1 MAARRA
7 VSLRRPLPATAARSP
22 PPRLLA
28 ISPRRGAMEAG
39 DARASPPPYGV
50 GCPRWSDALR
60 LLTRGGPSTAPDF
73 TAPAAADVLAALHND
88 LRVLVVGAGGLGCEL
103 LKDLALAG
111 FGRLDVIDMDTID
124 VSNLNRQFLFRA
136 ADVGKP
142 KAEVAA
148 AYIRARVPGVVITPH
163 VGDLTRRPPEWYA
176 QFHLIVAGLDSID
189 ARRWLNA
196 TLVSL
201 VDVDAETGE
210 VDRSGLIPWIDG
222 GSEGL
227 MGQARVIL
235 PRLSACFECTLSMFD
250 TPKTYPLCTLAN
262 TPRLPEHCVEYA
274 HVVEYPRAAPF
285 GPGVPFDAD
294 HPDHLDW
301 LTAAATARAD
311 RFSIRGVSRRL
322 AAGVVKHIVPAVA
335 STNAVIAAACAAE
348 AWKLATSA
356 AGPLRNYV
364 MFNGTAGVYSYTYE
378 TERRA
383 DCEVCGG
390 GGVPRTVRLEG
401 GGEPLEA
408 LLDALAA
415 DPALRTRA
423 PVLRVA
429 ATGAMV
435 WAADGPP
442 ALVAATRDNAGKRVE
457 ELLERGGELVVTDR
471 AIGGARTVIVTWP

>member
-1 MAARRA
+1 MEAVDDAAA
-7 VSLRRPLPATAARSP
+7 PPLPYSAA
-22 PPRLLA
+22 
-28 ISPRRGAMEAG
+28 
-39 DARASPPPYGV
+39 
-50 GCPRWSDALR
+50 CPRWSDALR

-73 TAPAAADVLAALHND
+73 SAPASAEVLSSLRND

-111 FGRLDVIDMDTID
+111 FGRIDVIDMDTID

-136 ADVGKP
+136 SDVGKP

-148 AYIRARVPGVVITPH
+148 AYIRARVPGLAITAH

-176 QFHLIVAGLDSID
+176 QFNLIVAGLDSID

-201 VDVDAETGE
+201 VGVDAETGE

-227 MGQARVIL
+227 MGQARVIF

-274 HVVEYPRAAPF
+274 HVVEYPRASPF
-285 GPGVPFDAD
+285 GEGVAFDAD
-294 HPDHLDW
+294 NPDHLTW
-301 LTAAATARAD
+301 LTDTAAARAD
-311 RFSIRGVSRRL
+311 KFSIPGVTRRL

-348 AWKLATSA
+348 AWKLATSV

-364 MFNGTAGVYSYTYE
+364 MLNGTSGVYSYTYE
-378 TERRA
+378 TERRP

-390 GGVPRTVRLEG
+390 GGVPRTVTLDSGEVLLED
-401 GGEPLEA
+401 
-408 LLDALAA
+408 LLDTLAA
-415 DPALRTRA
+415 EPALRTRA

-429 ATGAMV
+429 STGAMV

-442 ALVAATRDNAGKRVE
+442 ALVAATRANAGKRVE

-471 AIGGARTVIVTWP
+471 AMGGARTVIVTWP

>member
-1 MAARRA
+1 MDTGDNL
-7 VSLRRPLPATAARSP
+7 SPPLPYSAN
-22 PPRLLA
+22 
-28 ISPRRGAMEAG
+28 
-39 DARASPPPYGV
+39 
-50 GCPRWSDALR
+50 CPRWSDARR
-60 LLTRGGPSTAPDF
+60 LLTRPGPSATADF
-73 TAPAAADVLAALHND
+73 SPSSADDVLSALRND

-111 FGRLDVIDMDTID
+111 FGRIDVIDMDTID

-148 AYIRARVPGVVITPH
+148 AYIRARVPGLVITPH

-176 QFHLIVAGLDSID
+176 QFHIIVAGLDSID

-201 VDVDAETGE
+201 VEVDAETGE

-274 HVVEYPRAAPF
+274 HIVEYPRVSPF
-285 GPGVPFDAD
+285 GAGVAFDAD
-294 HPDHLDW
+294 NPDHLTW
-301 LTAAATARAD
+301 LTDTAAARAAT
-311 RFSIRGVSRRL
+311 FNIPGVTRRL

-335 STNAVIAAACAAE
+335 STNAIIAAACALE
-348 AWKLATSA
+348 AWKLATCA

-364 MFNGTAGVYSYTYE
+364 MLNGTAGVYSYTYE
-378 TERRA
+378 TERRG

-390 GGVPRTVRLEG
+390 GGVPRTVTLEG
-401 GGEPLEA
+401 GGVPLED

-429 ATGAMV
+429 ATGALV
-435 WAADGPP
+435 WAAEGPP
-442 ALVAATRDNAGKRVE
+442 ALVEATRGNAGKAVGA
-457 ELLERGGELVVTDR
+457 LLERGGELALTDR
-471 AIGGARTVIVTWP
+471 AIGGARTIIVTWP